1 MRRLTDDARLE
12 VLHEVPATSQRM
24 WTRYG
29 AGTRGGARL
38 LAYMLHVS
46 SSQYYLRRYGVS
58 REACRWS
65 FVVHIVAGTAD

>member
-24 WTRYG
+24 WTRYD

-38 LAYMLHVS
+38 LAYMLRVS
-46 SSQYYLRRYGVS
+46 SSWHYLPVCY
-58 REACRWS
+58 
-65 FVVHIVAGTAD
+65 